1 VNCSIIWIYLSEK
14 NPDYIIISKQNLIRS
29 INIKGER
36 RYLESTLL
44 PYLGVSIGD
53 PIYLDTL
60 YNIKKNLE
68 EFYKNNG
75 FKDAIVSVKD
85 DSENILINVEEG
97 DRYYID
103 EIEIVYNNTRKVL
116 HLNLRFLAQN
126 S

>member
-1 VNCSIIWIYLSEK
+1 
-14 NPDYIIISKQNLIRS
+14 
-29 INIKGER
+29 
-36 RYLESTLL
+36 
-44 PYLGVSIGD
+44 
-53 PIYLDTL
+53 L

-103 EIEIVYNNTRKVL
+103 EIEIVYNNTRKVFTFKPSL
-116 HLNLRFLAQN
+116 FSPKLIEKYLDAFNYELKQQGIWGAKIIKEEPAYKKDICFLTC
-126 S
+126 

>member
-1 VNCSIIWIYLSEK
+1 LSSANK
-14 NPDYIIISKQNLIRS
+14 ILIRS
-29 INIKGER
+29 INIKGR
-36 RYLESTLL
+36 NDYLESTLL

-103 EIEIVYNNTRKVL
+103 EIEIVYNNTRKV
-116 HLNLRFLAQN
+116 FTF
-126 S
+126 